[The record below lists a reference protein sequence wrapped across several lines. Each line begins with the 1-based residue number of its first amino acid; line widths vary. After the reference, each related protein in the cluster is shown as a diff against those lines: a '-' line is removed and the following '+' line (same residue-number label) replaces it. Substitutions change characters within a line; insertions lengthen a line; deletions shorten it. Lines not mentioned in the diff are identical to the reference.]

1 MSDAYISIYDTAGSF
16 LCASSFGG
24 QGEDRIFSMKAV
36 AIDSFYICGSYSSNN
51 MDFDP
56 SSSVL
61 VKTNA
66 GNYDA
71 FIGNYYSQNA
81 QIIVN
86 GSVTNDTICAGQNPT
101 ITVDFTPNILGC
113 ALATISDGVNTYTV
127 LNVLDNIPFT
137 FNALPLVTTNYT
149 ITINSSVNSGCNS
162 SLFTISQPFSVI
174 VNPSPSIQGSGN
186 PTVVCLGGSTTLT
199 GSGAEIHIL
208 GVVA

>member
-1 MSDAYISIYDTAGSF
+1 
-16 LCASSFGG
+16 
-24 QGEDRIFSMKAV
+24 MKAV

-101 ITVDFTPNILGC
+101 ITVDFTPNILG
-113 ALATISDGVNTYTV
+113 LYSATISDGVNTYTV
-127 LNVLDNIPFT
+127 LNVSDNIPFT
-137 FNALPLVTTNYT
+137 FNAYR
-149 ITINSSVNSGCNS
+149 
-162 SLFTISQPFSVI
+162 
-174 VNPSPSIQGSGN
+174 
-186 PTVVCLGGSTTLT
+186 
-199 GSGAEIHIL
+199 
-208 GVVA
+208 